1 MKKIAIVTRQMI
13 AGGIEK
19 ALISMLEVFPKDKFE
34 MSQLINY
41 FENNDF
47 SVDINVLSVN
57 TGISEKNLNRYLDS
71 DIINLT
77 IEQ

>member
-1 MKKIAIVTRQMI
+1 
-13 AGGIEK
+13 
-19 ALISMLEVFPKDKFE
+19 

-47 SVDINVLSVN
+47 SGDINVLSAN

-71 DIINLT
+71 DIINLN

>member
-1 MKKIAIVTRQMI
+1 MEFKKCPRCGSFFLSDEPICHNCV
-13 AGGIEK
+13 
-19 ALISMLEVFPKDKFE
+19 PKDKFE

-47 SVDINVLSVN
+47 SGDINVLSVN